1 VRVSEALKYSG
12 RMLRSRLWGRPTLVL
27 ANIYPTF
34 RCNLRCTYCNFPLI
48 GTRELETGQW
58 LTIIGE
64 LASMGCRRV
73 NIQGGEP
80 LLRPDLPELIEHIR
94 KMGMSCVLASNGLL
108 VSQQIQKLGRV
119 STLVL
124 SLDAAG
130 PANDAVRG
138 AGVFQAV
145 QDAVAAARN
154 SHIPVKVNAVL
165 SAKTAAGLDGLLAF
179 AQAQDL
185 FLTVNIMRA
194 GAPELWKDAAR
205 IKDDDEEIRR
215 TLGRLAGLSR
225 KNFRIL
231 FSEGVYRYAAR
242 WPDYSRDRLTAD
254 ELTAAERARLDP
266 PRCQA
271 GRFYISVTPDGS
283 TWPCVA
289 TIGKVRGGNVVGD
302 GLSDCWKRLAGHD
315 CLACYSA
322 CLVELNYLFSLKP
335 RVLTGFLTRHL
346 ARFA

>member
-1 VRVSEALKYSG
+1 
-12 RMLRSRLWGRPTLVL
+12 
-27 ANIYPTF
+27 
-34 RCNLRCTYCNFPLI
+34 
-48 GTRELETGQW
+48 
-58 LTIIGE
+58 
-64 LASMGCRRV
+64 MGCRRV

-108 VSQQIQKLGRV
+108 VSQQIQKLGQV

-138 AGVFQAV
+138 AGVFAAV
-145 QDAVAAARN
+145 KEAVAAARS

-165 SAKTAAGLDGLLAF
+165 SARTVAGLDGLLAF
-179 AQAQDL
+179 AQAQDF
-185 FLTVNIMRA
+185 FLTVNIMRS
-194 GAPELWKDAAR
+194 GSPDLWKDAAR
-205 IKDDDEEIRR
+205 IKDDDQEIRR
-215 TLGRLAGLSR
+215 TLDRLAGLSR

-231 FSEGVYRYAAR
+231 FAEGVYRYAAR

-254 ELTAAERARLDP
+254 ELTAAEKARLNA

-271 GRFYISVTPDGS
+271 GRFYVSVTPDGS
-283 TWPCVA
+283 AWPCVA
-289 TIGKVRGGNVVGD
+289 TIGKVSGGNVVGD
-302 GLSDCWKRLAGHD
+302 GLAACWKRLAGHS
-315 CLACYSA
+315 CLACYSP

-335 RVLTGFLTRHL
+335 RVLMAFLTRHL